1 MALPL
6 GVGDGRTVAAG
17 EERVSGPRS
26 GDEKERGR
34 DSLTSL
40 ADAAPGNCPWCAE
53 KLVPSTVCL
62 NADCTWSRSHSFP
75 LPRNEDGVV
84 LGQLNLMTRAA
95 VRAGNNAIELSVEEA
110 KAVLR
115 HSIAQSQRI
124 SELERAALSLR
135 PPTPGEK
142 L

>member
-1 MALPL
+1 
-6 GVGDGRTVAAG
+6 
-17 EERVSGPRS
+17 
-26 GDEKERGR
+26 
-34 DSLTSL
+34 
-40 ADAAPGNCPWCAE
+40 
-53 KLVPSTVCL
+53 
-62 NADCTWSRSHSFP
+62 
-75 LPRNEDGVV
+75 
-84 LGQLNLMTRAA
+84 MTRAA